1 MTYIK
6 IARYS
11 FVDLAQLAK
20 LMYFLWHPFFNNHFN
35 VTSRAFVSKST
46 FGNIEIRVLKISML
60 MLKSHTSE
68 EATAHL
74 RISCLHFLMNI
85 EKPEKSEL
93 WKKRKKIA
101 GDIILHVCTKN
112 HTRWYCSWDRQWVN
126 WVIFCPFTLLATPK
140 IKFLKER
147 KQNLHH
153 FTHMCTIN
161 GNHLI
166 YGSWDMECDWQN
178 CLILDHFLRS
188 LTP

>member
-1 MTYIK
+1 
-6 IARYS
+6 
-11 FVDLAQLAK
+11 
-20 LMYFLWHPFFNNHFN
+20 MYFLWHPFFNNHFN
-35 VTSRAFVSKST
+35 VTSRAFVSKPT

-68 EATAHL
+68 EARAHL

-112 HTRWYCSWDRQWVN
+112 HTWGGTVPEIYSES
-126 WVIFCPFTLLATPK
+126 IGSFFCPFTLLATPK
-140 IKFLKER
+140 IKFLKEW

-166 YGSWDMECDWQN
+166 CGSWDMECDWQN
-178 CLILDHFLRS
+178 CHILHHFLRS